1 MDDGDA
7 RGLGHVPKL
16 ETAGSAKMAPKRG
29 RGAKRQRQEASS
41 PKGTEKGGSKG
52 LPEEP
57 LQEVNDEEDP
67 PESGRP
73 GHICR
78 PLEAP

>member
-29 RGAKRQRQEASS
+29 RGAKRQGQEASS
-41 PKGTEKGGSKG
+41 PKVTRESQGF
-52 LPEEP
+52 PEEP
-57 LQEVNDEEDP
+57 LQEVNDKEGP